1 MGLNKEEMAWSG
13 HLSLLNPFNKEGD
26 AIRLQ
31 RYIFRLLELKC
42 IISSRLYF
50 NGRTG
55 GNHNVIICSLENYLG
70 HRLLPLMT
78 LLGTHRPSLCK
89 CDVSNIMQSPCRCL
103 SPGRACCEDTERT
116 SPWQQRLLQPPPLR
130 ELPGPGRD
138 QGRPG
143 RQWQ

>member
-1 MGLNKEEMAWSG
+1 MSTLMFNFRNCIPSIFVLDLNKEEMAWSG
-13 HLSLLNPFNKEGD
+13 HLSLMYN
-26 AIRLQ
+26 
-31 RYIFRLLELKC
+31 
-42 IISSRLYF
+42 SRLYF

-55 GNHNVIICSLENYLG
+55 GNHNVIIFSLENYLG